1 MDWPHGPLHRIAAR
15 GIYFITAGTYR
26 KQHYDRSSDALDEL
40 QKLLFAAA
48 EAHGIRF
55 HSWSLLSNHYHL
67 IVEAQQDLTA
77 FIRRFHSV
85 AAIERNRQDA
95 TAGRR
100 VWYQYRDTQLTYER
114 SYLARL
120 RYVNENAVHHG
131 LVLRA
136 TNYRW
141 CSASWFEECADRAF
155 VRTVQTIKIDG
166 INVSDDFDPV
176 LDELRLL

>member
-1 MDWPHGPLHRIAAR
+1 M
-15 GIYFITAGTYR
+15 
-26 KQHYDRSSDALDEL
+26 
-40 QKLLFAAA
+40 
-48 EAHGIRF
+48 RF
-55 HSWSLLSNHYHL
+55 HSWSLRSNHYHL

-100 VWYQYRDTQLTYER
+100 VWYQRRT
-114 SYLARL
+114 SM
-120 RYVNENAVHHG
+120 VF
-131 LVLRA
+131 
-136 TNYRW
+136 
-141 CSASWFEECADRAF
+141 ASWFEECADRAF

-176 LDELRLL
+176 WMSCG